1 MRRFVK
7 KLLQALTLYIT
18 FDGQGREKE
27 RERAGEYVERHH
39 ITCRMFCERKLF
51 FFFFYIFLAALVYV
65 SLLSSPFLYVIY
77 YSLLCTSP
85 DQSFFT
91 QLLMHSF
98 QHFST
103 FISSI
108 DFFFVWLAHTF
119 VSFDSVQFRFR
130 FHYVPAKS
138 DACDSYFPNIFF
150 SLRTFIHS
158 TVIISFNQFTI
169 KDFNFPSILR
179 RCICSL
185 CNAQTLAHSRT
196 DYILVIIVIV
206 FTLSEHCRLVL
217 MFRHHTE

>member
-1 MRRFVK
+1 MYMLYATQTHGRVYNLHDKLLMHWRNGPKWIYFYFSLMRRFVK

-119 VSFDSVQFRFR
+119 VS
-130 FHYVPAKS
+130 
-138 DACDSYFPNIFF
+138 C
-150 SLRTFIHS
+150 
-158 TVIISFNQFTI
+158 ISFH
-169 KDFNFPSILR
+169 SIR
-179 RCICSL
+179 FSSVFGSIMFQP
-185 CNAQTLAHSRT
+185 NQTLVTAIFPIYSFLFAHSSIRR
-196 DYILVIIVIV
+196 
-206 FTLSEHCRLVL
+206 S
-217 MFRHHTE
+217 

>member
-1 MRRFVK
+1 MYMLYATQTHGRVYNLHDKLLMHWRNGPKWIYFYFSLMRRFVK

-65 SLLSSPFLYVIY
+65 SLLSSPFVYVIY

-91 QLLMHSF
+91 RLLMHSF

-108 DFFFVWLAHTF
+108 DFFLCGSLTL
-119 VSFDSVQFRFR
+119 SFHPFRFIR
-130 FHYVPAKS
+130 FGSVP
-138 DACDSYFPNIFF
+138 F
-150 SLRTFIHS
+150 SVPLCSSQI
-158 TVIISFNQFTI
+158 
-169 KDFNFPSILR
+169 R
-179 RCICSL
+179 RLWQLFS
-185 CNAQTLAHSRT
+185 Q
-196 DYILVIIVIV
+196 YILFSSHIHPFDGHNIIQSVY
-206 FTLSEHCRLVL
+206 H
-217 MFRHHTE
+217 